1 MGIKEVI
8 IFAAGFVA
16 GGLVVNKLVEKKYED
31 ISNQEI
37 ESVKEVYHK
46 KLEEAEKPQEEASD
60 NDDIPDEAAETEQ
73 TRKGTSAMGT
83 YSDIIKSSNYSSPVT
98 NETDLPYVITPEA
111 YMEPNGYDKLA
122 CNYYNNDILTDEN
135 DEPVEI
141 EEIMGSHDMLDRMGE
156 YETDTL
162 YIRNDKTEADYEIT
176 QIDGAYVE

>member
-8 IFAAGFVA
+8 IFAAGFIA

-37 ESVKEVYHK
+37 ESVKAVYHK
-46 KLEEAEKPQEEASD
+46 KLKEAEKPQEEAPD
-60 NDDIPDEAAETEQ
+60 NNDIPDEAAETEQ
-73 TRKGTSAMGT
+73 TGKGTSTMRA

-98 NETDLPYVITPEA
+98 NEPDLPYVITPEA

-122 CNYYNNDILTDEN
+122 CNYYNNDVLTDEN
-135 DEPVEI
+135 DEP
-141 EEIMGSHDMLDRMGE
+141 MGSHDMLDRMGE

>member
-37 ESVKEVYHK
+37 ESVKAVYHK
-46 KLEEAEKPQEEASD
+46 KLEEATA
-60 NDDIPDEAAETEQ
+60 NNDIPDEAAEAEQ
-73 TRKGTSAMGT
+73 TRKGTSTMKA

-98 NETDLPYVITPEA
+98 NEPDLPYVITPEA

-122 CNYYNNDILTDEN
+122 CNYYNNDVLTDEN
-135 DEPVEI
+135 DEPIEI

>member
-1 MGIKEVI
+1 MGIKEVA
-8 IFAAGFVA
+8 IFAVGFVA

-37 ESVKEVYHK
+37 ESVKAVYHK
-46 KLEEAEKPQEEASD
+46 KLEEAEKPQEEAPD
-60 NDDIPDEAAETEQ
+60 NNDIPDEAAEKEQ
-73 TRKGTSAMGT
+73 TRKGTSAMRT

-98 NETDLPYVITPEA
+98 NETDLPYVITSEA

-122 CNYYNNDILTDEN
+122 CNYYNNDVLTDEN
-135 DEPVEI
+135 DEPIEI

>member
-37 ESVKEVYHK
+37 ESVKAVYHK
-46 KLEEAEKPQEEASD
+46 KLEEAEKPQEEV
-60 NDDIPDEAAETEQ
+60 PDEAAETEQ
-73 TRKGTSAMGT
+73 TRKGTSAMRT

-98 NETDLPYVITPEA
+98 NEPDLPYVITPEA

-122 CNYYNNDILTDEN
+122 CNYYNNDVLTDEN
-135 DEPVEI
+135 DEPIEI

>member
-1 MGIKEVI
+1 MGIKEVV

-46 KLEEAEKPQEEASD
+46 KLEEAHA
-60 NDDIPDEAAETEQ
+60 NNDIPDEAAETEQ
-73 TRKGTSAMGT
+73 TRKGTSTMRA

-98 NETDLPYVITPEA
+98 NEPDLPYVITPEA

-122 CNYYNNDILTDEN
+122 CNYYNNDVLTDEN

>member
-37 ESVKEVYHK
+37 ESVKAVYHK
-46 KLEEAEKPQEEASD
+46 KLEEAPD
-60 NDDIPDEAAETEQ
+60 NNDIPDEAAETEQ
-73 TRKGTSAMGT
+73 TRKGTSAMRT
-83 YSDIIKSSNYSSPVT
+83 YSDIIKSSNYSSPAT
-98 NETDLPYVITPEA
+98 NEPDLPYVITPEA

-122 CNYYNNDILTDEN
+122 CNYYNNDVLTDEN
-135 DEPVEI
+135 DEPIEI

>member
-1 MGIKEVI
+1 MCIKEAV

-16 GGLVVNKLVEKKYED
+16 GVLVINKLVEKKYED

-37 ESVKEVYHK
+37 ESVKAVYHK
-46 KLEEAEKPQEEASD
+46 KLEEAEKPQEEAPD
-60 NDDIPDEAAETEQ
+60 NNDIQDEAEETEQ
-73 TRKGTSAMGT
+73 TRKGTSAMRT
-83 YSDIIKSSNYSSPVT
+83 YSDIIKSNNYSSQVT
-98 NETDLPYVITPEA
+98 NEPDLPYVITPEA

-122 CNYYNNDILTDEN
+122 CNYYNNDVLTDEN
-135 DEPVEI
+135 DEPIEI

-176 QIDGAYVE
+176 QIDGAYME

>member
-37 ESVKEVYHK
+37 KSVKAVYHK
-46 KLEEAEKPQEEASD
+46 KLEEAEKPQEEAHA
-60 NDDIPDEAAETEQ
+60 NNDIPDEAAETEQ
-73 TRKGTSAMGT
+73 TRKGTSTMRA
-83 YSDIIKSSNYSSPVT
+83 YSDIIKSSNYSSPAT
-98 NETDLPYVITPEA
+98 NEPDLPYVITPEA

-122 CNYYNNDILTDEN
+122 CNYYNNDVLTDEN
-135 DEPVEI
+135 DEPIEI

>member
-1 MGIKEVI
+1 MGIKEVV

-37 ESVKEVYHK
+37 ESVKAVYHK
-46 KLEEAEKPQEEASD
+46 KLEEAEKPQEEAPD
-60 NDDIPDEAAETEQ
+60 NNDIPDEAAETEQ
-73 TRKGTSAMGT
+73 TRKGTSAMRT

-98 NETDLPYVITPEA
+98 NEPDLPYVITPEA

-122 CNYYNNDILTDEN
+122 CNYYNNDVLTDEN

-141 EEIMGSHDMLDRMGE
+141 EEIMGSRDMLDRMGE

>member
-1 MGIKEVI
+1 MGIKEVA

-16 GGLVVNKLVEKKYED
+16 GGFVVNKLVEKKYED

-46 KLEEAEKPQEEASD
+46 KLEEAEKPQEEAPDS
-60 NDDIPDEAAETEQ
+60 NDIPDEAVETEQ
-73 TRKGTSAMGT
+73 TRKGTSAMRT

-98 NETDLPYVITPEA
+98 NEPDLPYVITPEA

-122 CNYYNNDILTDEN
+122 CNYYNNDVLTDEN

>member
-1 MGIKEVI
+1 MGIKEVV

-16 GGLVVNKLVEKKYED
+16 GGFVVNKLVEKKYED

-46 KLEEAEKPQEEASD
+46 KLEEAEKPQEEAPD
-60 NDDIPDEAAETEQ
+60 NNDIPDEAAETEQ
-73 TRKGTSAMGT
+73 TRKGTSTMRA

-98 NETDLPYVITPEA
+98 NEPDLPYVITPEA

-122 CNYYNNDILTDEN
+122 CNYYNNDVLTDEN

>member
-46 KLEEAEKPQEEASD
+46 KLEEAEKPQEEAPD
-60 NDDIPDEAAETEQ
+60 NNDIPDEAAETEQ
-73 TRKGTSAMGT
+73 TRKGTSAMRT
-83 YSDIIKSSNYSSPVT
+83 YSDIIKSNNYSSPVT
-98 NETDLPYVITPEA
+98 NEPDLPYVITPEA
-111 YMEPNGYDKLA
+111 YMEPNGY
-122 CNYYNNDILTDEN
+122 YNNDVLTDEN

>member
-1 MGIKEVI
+1 MGIKEVV

-16 GGLVVNKLVEKKYED
+16 GGFVVNKLVEKKYED

-46 KLEEAEKPQEEASD
+46 KLEEAEKPQEEAPD
-60 NDDIPDEAAETEQ
+60 NNDIPDEAVETEQ
-73 TRKGTSAMGT
+73 TRKGTSAMRT

-122 CNYYNNDILTDEN
+122 CNYYNNDVLTDEN